1 MPTRAETGNGGV
13 QAAVHE
19 VAERARTLVRLEGEL
34 AALEVR
40 QKIAALGAGVVLL
53 AAGGVLALFAL
64 GFLLAT
70 VAAALATALATWLAL
85 LVVGAGVALVAALLF
100 AVGVSQLRRGVPP
113 VPEQAIA
120 EAKLTGAALSGRND
134 G

>member
-1 MPTRAETGNGGV
+1 V

-19 VAERARTLVRLEGEL
+19 VTEHARSVARLEIEL
-34 AALEVR
+34 AVFEVR
-40 QKIAALGAGVVLL
+40 SKVAALGAGAVLL
-53 AAGGVLALFAL
+53 AAGGVLALFGL

-70 VAAALATALATWLAL
+70 VAAALALVVPTWLAL
-85 LVVGAGVALVAALLF
+85 LIVGLGVLLAAGAAF
-100 AVGVSQLRRGVPP
+100 AIGRSQLRRGVPP

-120 EAKLTGAALSGRND
+120 EAKLTGDALKAGHR